1 MMKKLQGIPVAPG
14 IAQSGAFVLDQAR
27 ERIARDD
34 VAQPRRAEEVASLD
48 VAIDAAVASLAGDR
62 DQVERD
68 LGPEA
73 AQIFDVH
80 LVLLRDKALIDPV
93 RARIL
98 DEGVTAAYA
107 VSEAFHGLAER
118 FRTMGSPVF
127 RDKARDVLDLERR
140 ILDHILGRT
149 RERLEK
155 VEEPVVL
162 LAHEL
167 TPADA
172 ASLSCEKVVAIV
184 LEAGGR
190 TDHASIVASAI
201 GVPVVVG
208 CGDVLGD
215 ISDGDP
221 IIVDGTDGVIVVHP
235 DEEATARFQR
245 RKEKLEQFRASV
257 GPAGETKTADGTHID
272 LFGNI
277 EFVREIDGLL
287 EVGGDG
293 VGLYRTE
300 FTYLTSAIEPDE
312 EELFEHYSTALKRL
326 DGRPLTIRTLDLGAD
341 KYTQAHSLEPERNPF
356 LGLRSIRYSLQ
367 NIPMFRR
374 QLRAI
379 LRASPHGNL
388 RVMFP
393 LVTTVGEFRQAK
405 MLLEDVRDE
414 LQDEGH
420 EVSSEIPVGMMVE
433 VPSAAIMAS
442 TFARVADFFS
452 IGTNDLIQYTV
463 AVDRGNER
471 VASLYTAASPAVL
484 RLVKTVVRAAQR
496 RNVPVNICGECASDI
511 TYTMLLLGLG
521 LRSLSLVPAQIPRV
535 REVIRR
541 VTVEDCERL
550 ARRIGSL
557 DSERTIL
564 KVLRDELIQVLPEI
578 AGELLDD

>member
-1 MMKKLQGIPVAPG
+1 MKKLHGIPVAPG

-34 VAQPRRAEEVASLD
+34 VAQPRRAEEVALLEH
-48 VAIDAAVASLAGDR
+48 AIEAALASLRTDR
-62 DQVERD
+62 EQVERD
-68 LGPEA
+68 LSPEA
-73 AQIFDVH
+73 ATIFDVH
-80 LVLLRDKALIDPV
+80 IVLLQDPALVDPV

-107 VSEAFHGLAER
+107 VAEAFHGLAER
-118 FRTMGSPVF
+118 FRTMGSSVF
-127 RDKARDVLDLERR
+127 RDKARDILDLERR
-140 ILDHILGRT
+140 ILDHLLGRT
-149 RERLEK
+149 RERLER

-172 ASLSCEKVVAIV
+172 ASLTKDKIVAIV

-215 ISDGDP
+215 INDGDQ
-221 IIVDGTDGVIVVHP
+221 IIVDGTDGVVVIHP
-235 DEEATARFQR
+235 DEAVSAKYNR
-245 RKEKLEQFRASV
+245 RKVKLEEFRASA

-272 LFGNI
+272 LHGNI

-300 FTYLTSAIEPDE
+300 FAYLTSATEPDE
-312 EELFEHYSTALKRL
+312 DDLHGRYSSALTRL
-326 DGRPLTIRTLDLGAD
+326 NGRPLTIRTLDLGAD
-341 KYTQAHSLEPERNPF
+341 KYTQDHALEPERNPF

-367 NIPMFRR
+367 NLPMFRR

-379 LRASPHGNL
+379 LRASPCGNL

-405 MLLEDVRDE
+405 MLLQDVADE
-414 LQDEGH
+414 LRDEGH
-420 EVSSEIPVGMMVE
+420 EVSDDIPVGMMVE

-496 RNVPVNICGECASDI
+496 RNVPVSICGECASDI

-578 AGELLDD
+578 AGELLDE

>member
-1 MMKKLQGIPVAPG
+1 
-14 IAQSGAFVLDQAR
+14 
-27 ERIARDD
+27 
-34 VAQPRRAEEVASLD
+34 
-48 VAIDAAVASLAGDR
+48 
-62 DQVERD
+62 
-68 LGPEA
+68 
-73 AQIFDVH
+73 
-80 LVLLRDKALIDPV
+80 
-93 RARIL
+93 
-98 DEGVTAAYA
+98 
-107 VSEAFHGLAER
+107 
-118 FRTMGSPVF
+118 
-127 RDKARDVLDLERR
+127 
-140 ILDHILGRT
+140 
-149 RERLEK
+149 
-155 VEEPVVL
+155 
-162 LAHEL
+162 
-167 TPADA
+167 
-172 ASLSCEKVVAIV
+172 
-184 LEAGGR
+184 
-190 TDHASIVASAI
+190 
-201 GVPVVVG
+201 
-208 CGDVLGD
+208 
-215 ISDGDP
+215 
-221 IIVDGTDGVIVVHP
+221 
-235 DEEATARFQR
+235 
-245 RKEKLEQFRASV
+245 
-257 GPAGETKTADGTHID
+257 
-272 LFGNI
+272 
-277 EFVREIDGLL
+277 
-287 EVGGDG
+287 
-293 VGLYRTE
+293 
-300 FTYLTSAIEPDE
+300 
-312 EELFEHYSTALKRL
+312 
-326 DGRPLTIRTLDLGAD
+326 
-341 KYTQAHSLEPERNPF
+341 
-356 LGLRSIRYSLQ
+356 
-367 NIPMFRR
+367 MFRR

-414 LQDEGH
+414 LRDEGH
-420 EVSSEIPVGMMVE
+420 EVGGEIPVGMMVE